1 MKGHIEVADIFRVYG
16 KNYRDAHA
24 GKMPLRHHKAMNAIE
39 VCRTSVLGGHK
50 DECDTCEAI
59 KISYNSCRNRHCPK
73 CQCLDKERWL
83 ESRKQ
88 EVLPVNYFHVVFTKP
103 SELSPLSLRNQ
114 AVSYSILFK
123 ASSETLKELSGD
135 TKHLGA
141 LPGYIGILHT
151 WSQTL
156 THHPHIHYIV
166 TGGGLSP
173 DGKKWISCKND
184 FFIHVKVLSR
194 VFRGKYLYYLKKAYQ
209 EEKLVFPGLIKDLE
223 TEEAFNRL
231 CSELYKKEW
240 VVYCKPPFKYPE
252 DVIDYL
258 GRYTHRV
265 AITNNRIEKAEDGK
279 VTFKYRDRQ
288 DNDKVKSM
296 SLDASEFIRRFLY
309 HILPDGFMKIRQY
322 GILSNRYKSKKLKI
336 CRDIL
341 GVKQGES
348 KRGNEKESWEDLLY
362 RLTGTDPRLC
372 PYCKKGR
379 MVRKQKIHP
388 LKARSPPAG

>member
-16 KNYRDAHA
+16 KGYRDALA
-24 GKMPLRHHKAMNAIE
+24 GKMPLRHHRAMNAIE

-88 EVLPVNYFHVVFTKP
+88 EVLPVEYFHIVFTKP
-103 SELSPLSLRNQ
+103 SELSLLSQRNQ
-114 AVSYSILFK
+114 AVSYSILYK

-135 TKHLGA
+135 TKHLGV

-156 THHPHIHYIV
+156 IHHPHIHYIV
-166 TGGGLSP
+166 TGGGLSQ
-173 DGKKWISCKND
+173 DGRRWISCKND

-209 EEKLVFPGLIKDLE
+209 EGKLVFPGLIKDLE
-223 TEEAFNRL
+223 AEEAFKSF
-231 CSELYKKEW
+231 CSELYQKEW
-240 VVYCKPPFKYPE
+240 VVYCKPPFKRTE

-265 AITNNRIEKAEDGK
+265 AITNNRIVKAEDDK
-279 VTFKYRDRQ
+279 VTFTYRDRQ
-288 DNDKVKSM
+288 DDDKVKPM
-296 SLDASEFIRRFLY
+296 TLDASEFIRRFMC
-309 HILPDGFMKIRQY
+309 HILPDGFMKIRY
-322 GILSNRYKSKKLKI
+322 FGIYSNRHKSGKLKT

-341 GVKQGES
+341 GVKQEES
-348 KRGNEKESWEDLLY
+348 KHGNEKESWEDLLY
-362 RLTGTDPRLC
+362 RVTGIDPGLC
-372 PYCKKGR
+372 PHCKKGR
-379 MVRKQKIHP
+379 MVRKQEIHP
-388 LKARSPPAG
+388 LKARSPPA

>member
-1 MKGHIEVADIFRVYG
+1 MKGHTEVADIFRVYG
-16 KNYRDAHA
+16 GEYRTANA

-123 ASSETLKELSGD
+123 ASSETLKELSAD
-135 TKHLGA
+135 AKHLGA
-141 LPGYIGILHT
+141 LPGFIGILHT

-156 THHPHIHYIV
+156 IHHPHMHYIV

-173 DGKKWISCKND
+173 DGKRWISCKND
-184 FFIHVKVLSR
+184 FFIHVKVLSS

-209 EEKLVFPGLIKDLE
+209 ERKLVFPGLDKRSLRMKKPLTDFALSF
-223 TEEAFNRL
+223 TKKNGL
-231 CSELYKKEW
+231 CTANLPLS
-240 VVYCKPPFKYPE
+240 
-252 DVIDYL
+252 
-258 GRYTHRV
+258 T
-265 AITNNRIEKAEDGK
+265 
-279 VTFKYRDRQ
+279 
-288 DNDKVKSM
+288 
-296 SLDASEFIRRFLY
+296 RRMLL
-309 HILPDGFMKIRQY
+309 IISG
-322 GILSNRYKSKKLKI
+322 
-336 CRDIL
+336 DIP
-341 GVKQGES
+341 
-348 KRGNEKESWEDLLY
+348 
-362 RLTGTDPRLC
+362 TGL
-372 PYCKKGR
+372 
-379 MVRKQKIHP
+379 Q
-388 LKARSPPAG
+388 

>member
-1 MKGHIEVADIFRVYG
+1 MKGHIEVADIFRVYS
-16 KNYRDAHA
+16 KEYRNSQA

-39 VCRTSVLGGHK
+39 ACRTSALGGHK

-73 CQCLDKERWL
+73 CQCLEKERWL

-114 AVSYSILFK
+114 AVCYSILFK

-156 THHPHIHYIV
+156 IHHPHIHYIV
-166 TGGGLSP
+166 TGGGLSQ
-173 DGKKWISCKND
+173 DGKKWKPCKND
-184 FFIHVKVLSR
+184 FFIHVNVLSR

-209 EEKLVFPGLIKDLE
+209 DGKLVFPGQIKDL
-223 TEEAFNRL
+223 ASDKCFKNL
-231 CSELYKKEW
+231 LAELYKKEW
-240 VVYCKPPFKYPE
+240 VVYCKPPFKRSE

-265 AITNNRIEKAEDGK
+265 AITNNRIEDIEDGK

-288 DNDKVKSM
+288 DNDKVKPM
-296 SLDASEFIRRFLY
+296 TLDASEFIRRFLY
-309 HILPDGFMKIRQY
+309 HILPDGFMKIRYY
-322 GILSNRYKSKKLKI
+322 GLFSNRHKAGRLKT

-341 GVKQGES
+341 GVKQEES
-348 KRGNEKESWEDLLY
+348 KHGYEKESWEDLLY
-362 RLTGTDPRLC
+362 RITGVDPRLC

-379 MVRKQKIHP
+379 LVRKQKIHP